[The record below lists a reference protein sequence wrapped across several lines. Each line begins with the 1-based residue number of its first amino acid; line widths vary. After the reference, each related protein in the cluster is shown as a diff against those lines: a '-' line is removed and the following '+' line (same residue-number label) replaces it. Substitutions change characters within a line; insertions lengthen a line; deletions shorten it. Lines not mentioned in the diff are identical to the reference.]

1 MREERERKKEKV
13 QVHFQN
19 HFESIMLNFPVIL
32 EKSRKSD
39 YEVEEADE
47 VSTLR
52 ICSRRLSHHRTR
64 QTFAK
69 RNLIS
74 EEGSEENRVSG
85 FLYLDSFTVWS
96 C

>member
-1 MREERERKKEKV
+1 MREERERKKEKF

-19 HFESIMLNFPVIL
+19 YFESTMLNYPVIW

-47 VSTLR
+47 IQTLR
-52 ICSRRLSHHRTR
+52 ICFHRLNHHKTR

-69 RNLIS
+69 RNPIS
-74 EEGSEENRVSG
+74 KEGSEENRVS
-85 FLYLDSFTVWS
+85 SFFI
-96 C
+96 